1 MTSLRTYW
9 ALLSL
14 FILIIFQNTYAQTA
28 QQEAEEMLGL
38 VNALRVDNGRAPVVL
53 NTELNL
59 AAFDHSYDMASN
71 NYFSHTGLNGST
83 FSQRAITAGYTGSPR
98 GENIAA
104 GNSLVVNTFNQW
116 VNSTGHLNNMLNSG
130 VDEMGIGHATY
141 NGSTYTHY
149 WTQIFG
155 KGSGILA
162 VEDHD
167 IAEKIITYPNPV
179 KDILHI
185 RFENA
190 TQERLDIKLITTTG
204 QIVYQQFVN
213 TFDTDL
219 TLNIGHLP
227 TGIYFLYAQNTL
239 LQKTIKY

>member
-1 MTSLRTYW
+1 MKSLRTYS
-9 ALLSL
+9 AFLPL
-14 FILIIFQNTYAQTA
+14 FILLVFQNTYAQTA
-28 QQEAEEMLGL
+28 QQEAEEMLSL
-38 VNALRVDNGRAPVVL
+38 VNNLRADNGIAPVVL
-53 NTELNL
+53 NTELNM
-59 AAFDHSYDMASN
+59 AAFDHSYDMAHN

-83 FSQRAITAGYTGSPR
+83 FSQRAIAAGYTGSPR

-104 GNSLVVNTFNQW
+104 GNSTVVNTFNQW
-116 VNSTGHLNNMLNSG
+116 VNSTGHLNNMLNSS
-130 VDEMGIGHATY
+130 VNEMGIGHASY

-162 VEDHD
+162 VEDHE
-167 IAEKIITYPNPV
+167 IAEKISTYPNPV

-185 RFENA
+185 RFDNPV
-190 TQERLDIKLITTTG
+190 QEGLDLKLISTTG
-204 QIVYQQFVN
+204 QIVFQQLVN
-213 TFDTDL
+213 TFDADL